1 MFRSCDRFYPTS
13 RLDLVRI
20 IVKSKSFQSLNIC
33 EVPYHLDVYVVY
45 CLDHSDWFVVGS
57 VCLDHSD

>member
-1 MFRSCDRFYPTS
+1 MLRFR
-13 RLDLVRI
+13 
-20 IVKSKSFQSLNIC
+20 KSKSFQSLNIC

-57 VCLDHSD
+57 VCLDHSDWFVVGSVWL